1 LVDADKIPADAVWRF
16 RRDGDVFAPLGL
28 GGTKKL
34 KDYFIDKKIPQRM
47 RDTTP
52 VLAVGNRILI
62 IADIEIADSV
72 KVTASTKNLYKL
84 TYDQELI

>member
-1 LVDADKIPADAVWRF
+1 
-16 RRDGDVFAPLGL
+16 
-28 GGTKKL
+28 
-34 KDYFIDKKIPQRM
+34 M